1 MTTSILKTAGSPVDI
16 QLTADKSVLSPNG
29 QDLSY
34 ISVALVDAEG
44 SISPVADDLVHFD
57 VSGEGTLIA
66 VANSNPMSTESF
78 RTTYRK
84 AWRGNCLAILKSG
97 KRQVAFI

>member
-1 MTTSILKTAGSPVDI
+1 M
-16 QLTADKSVLSPNG
+16 
-29 QDLSY
+29 
-34 ISVALVDAEG
+34 ALVDAEG

-97 KRQVAFI
+97 KKAGNIHLKVRVDGLPQKEIIIKVK